1 MEQRVGRTQL
11 FDNTLNL
18 AVICSLMLAGYI
30 LFNAKKQ
37 SDFPVPL
44 QSQYSTVELP
54 QLSMKEMPTYT
65 EVSPLPVTITRD
77 TKSVVQQTPTTQ
89 SQKANTAGS
98 SGMAT
103 ENPNTTLSNTRK
115 KTDNT
120 VRGLI
125 KDILHIN
132 PLF

>member
-1 MEQRVGRTQL
+1 
-11 FDNTLNL
+11 
-18 AVICSLMLAGYI
+18 MLAGYI